1 MSSGFAHF
9 LQRAGGMLCQLH
21 FAKALTPTL
30 CDDGFFSPAFL
41 YTKAW
46 EKKKKYIAGEKSAY
60 GCKIAIPAH
69 KREND
74 RNAAVFS

>member
-9 LQRAGGMLCQLH
+9 LQRAEGMLCQLH

-30 CDDGFFSPAFL
+30 CDDGFFSRFSL
-41 YTKAW
+41 YKSV
-46 EKKKKYIAGEKSAY
+46 EKKKKYIAGENSAY
-60 GCKIAIPAH
+60 GRKIAIPAH

-74 RNAAVFS
+74 RNAVVFS

>member
-1 MSSGFAHF
+1 
-9 LQRAGGMLCQLH
+9 MLCQLH

-30 CDDGFFSPAFL
+30 CDDGFFSPFFFIQ
-41 YTKAW
+41 KR

-69 KREND
+69 EREND
-74 RNAAVFS
+74 RNEVVFS